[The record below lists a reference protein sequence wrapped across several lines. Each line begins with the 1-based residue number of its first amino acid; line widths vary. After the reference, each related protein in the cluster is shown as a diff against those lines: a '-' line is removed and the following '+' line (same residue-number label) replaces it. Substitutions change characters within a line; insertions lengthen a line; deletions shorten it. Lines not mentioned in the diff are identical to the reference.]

1 MTGFLGFPEGELDG
15 VEVTPAEEFAGVP
28 DEIQRTWVP
37 HRMTY
42 INDGGERAKPEAAC
56 AFCEVPKKTDE
67 DGLVV
72 YRGELAYVVMNL
84 YPYNSGHLLVCPY
97 RHVAMYDELT
107 DEELFEIGKLT
118 QHAMGVLRRS
128 TNAGGF
134 NIGMNQGSVAGAGIA
149 EHFHQHIVPRW
160 FGDANFMPIIGK
172 TKPVPQLLGDL
183 RALLAKNWDAPVAT
197 EVSGTNTENT
207 TQE

>member
-1 MTGFLGFPEGELDG
+1 MTGFLGFPAGELDG

-28 DEIQRTWVP
+28 DELQRTWVP
-37 HRMTY
+37 HRMAY
-42 INDGGERAKPEAAC
+42 INDGGDRAKPESTC

-72 YRGELAYVVMNL
+72 YRGHLAYVVMNL
-84 YPYNSGHLLVCPY
+84 YPYNSGHVLICPY

-107 DEELFEIGKLT
+107 DDELFEIGKLT
-118 QHAMGVLRRS
+118 QQAMRVLGRS
-128 TNAGGF
+128 TNAAGF
-134 NIGMNQGSVAGAGIA
+134 NIGMNQGAVAGAGIA
-149 EHFHQHIVPRW
+149 QHFHQHIVPRW

-183 RALLAKNWDAPVAT
+183 RTLLAANWG
-197 EVSGTNTENT
+197 SGTDATG
-207 TQE
+207 